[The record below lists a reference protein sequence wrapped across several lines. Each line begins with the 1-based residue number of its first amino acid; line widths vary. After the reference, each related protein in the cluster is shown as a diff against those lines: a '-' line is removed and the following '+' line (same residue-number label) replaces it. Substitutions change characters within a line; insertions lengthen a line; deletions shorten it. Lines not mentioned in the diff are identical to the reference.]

1 MKLKLLEFSVEK
13 SDILEYNKV
22 SEKSTG
28 MCDTPVILN
37 LQCYNR
43 ESYIALYN
51 VMPFCKWKT
60 TDTVADTHLA
70 WPGIKGRKRHSG
82 NEKFAVW
89 LTAKSQ
95 PAAFLMQKYKKNFA
109 ASF

>member
-1 MKLKLLEFSVEK
+1 MR
-13 SDILEYNKV
+13 NPP
-22 SEKSTG
+22 G

-51 VMPFCKWKT
+51 VMPFFVNGRQRIRLRIPT
-60 TDTVADTHLA
+60 
-70 WPGIKGRKRHSG
+70 WPGQESKGRKRHSG

-95 PAAFLMQKYKKNFA
+95 PAAFFDAKV
-109 ASF
+109 